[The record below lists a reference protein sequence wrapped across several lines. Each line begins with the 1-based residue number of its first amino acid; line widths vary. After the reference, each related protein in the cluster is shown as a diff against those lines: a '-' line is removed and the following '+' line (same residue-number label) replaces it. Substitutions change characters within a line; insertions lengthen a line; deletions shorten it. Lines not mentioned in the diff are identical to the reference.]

1 MVFSGTGFFSLW
13 LDHHAIQLIRQN
25 LGSQITSMRVAQIW
39 NTWFWLRGVSQ
50 TSSTRKS
57 NYSGLWGGTDFVQSR
72 GSPQKAG
79 ENLSSLLIF
88 SLGSLWYRVLQGL
101 GTHLKVI
108 PTFAFCYNS
117 RPSADYPLEW
127 FLRNIKMGGFANTK
141 PRRECN
147 AKFETRGDK
156 VYVVT
161 TKPIRAGEEVFVFY
175 HCKQQEDRMKLK
187 LYKKKIAKRMNR
199 KVWMNTKKKWREREQ
214 NIAIW
219 PKNSIA

>member
-1 MVFSGTGFFSLW
+1 MLPPKRDRKSTTWFEWSSQGRVFSVSDLIITLSSLFAKT
-13 LDHHAIQLIRQN
+13 LVHRLPACEL
-25 LGSQITSMRVAQIW
+25 
-39 NTWFWLRGVSQ
+39 
-50 TSSTRKS
+50 RKS
-57 NYSGLWGGTDFVQSR
+57 GIPDSGYGVFLKR
-72 GSPQKAG
+72 AARCGSPQKAG